1 MRSSRIR
8 TVLVVVAVGAFV
20 GCGSVSIGLL
30 TAEPRLEGRTVRSW
44 LRKYEAECCFSSGN
58 EAWGVFHRSGT
69 NALPGLI
76 SIFDEKPPG
85 LAHAIVSRRRN
96 GRYVPYCL
104 ESWASQ
110 KEMLWGSDRYWAM
123 LLCADLGV
131 EARAVHALLIAA
143 CRDSD
148 TSVRRD
154 AARLL
159 SNVEVPPEVAVPVL
173 SQLMLHD
180 GTYEVRSMA
189 AYSLG
194 QLGPNAE
201 AAIPALRQATNDSYE
216 GTRDWAR
223 KALERVENAST
234 ETKERSHVTPYGSPP
249 KG

>member
-1 MRSSRIR
+1 MTSSRIR
-8 TVLVVVAVGAFV
+8 TVLVVAVGTLLA
-20 GCGSVSIGLL
+20 CGSASIGLL

-96 GRYVPYCL
+96 GRYVPNRL

-110 KEMLWGSDRYWAM
+110 KEYLWSSDRYWAM

-180 GTYEVRSMA
+180 GYYEVRSMA

-194 QLGPNAE
+194 QLGPGAQ

-216 GTRDWAR
+216 GTRDWVR
-223 KALERVENAST
+223 KALERVENASAA
-234 ETKERSHVTPYGSPP
+234 TKERSDVTPLGSPP

>member
-1 MRSSRIR
+1 MTSSRIR
-8 TVLVVVAVGAFV
+8 TVLVVAVGTLLA
-20 GCGSVSIGLL
+20 CGSASIGLL

-44 LRKYEAECCFSSGN
+44 LRKYEAECCFSRGN
-58 EAWGVFHRSGT
+58 QAWGVFHRSGT

-96 GRYVPYCL
+96 GRYVPNRL

-110 KEMLWGSDRYWAM
+110 KEYLWSSDRYWAM

-180 GTYEVRSMA
+180 GYYEVRSMA

-194 QLGPNAE
+194 QLGPGAQ

-216 GTRDWAR
+216 GTRDWVR
-223 KALERVENAST
+223 KALERVENASAA
-234 ETKERSHVTPYGSPP
+234 TKERSDVTPLGSPP

>member
-1 MRSSRIR
+1 
-8 TVLVVVAVGAFV
+8 
-20 GCGSVSIGLL
+20 
-30 TAEPRLEGRTVRSW
+30 LEGRTVRSW
-44 LRKYEAECCFSSGN
+44 LRKYEAECCFSRGN
-58 EAWGVFHRSGT
+58 QAWGVFHRSGT

-96 GRYVPYCL
+96 GRYVPNRL

-110 KEMLWGSDRYWAM
+110 KEYLWSSDRYWAM

-180 GTYEVRSMA
+180 GYYEVRSMA

-194 QLGPNAE
+194 QLGPGAQ

-216 GTRDWAR
+216 GTRDWVR
-223 KALERVENAST
+223 KALERVENASAA
-234 ETKERSHVTPYGSPP
+234 TKERSDVTPLGSPP